1 MKTKNLPP
9 DEYLQE
15 LGHRVKI
22 IRTFLKLDQKQ
33 LSKLLKIGQSQ
44 MSKIESG
51 RSAPTLQELTRIKR
65 LAEENDY
72 LETTYPG
79 NGLWTEREGILVRT
93 SLWCRFSVCEF
104 V

>member
-1 MKTKNLPP
+1 MKRKSLPP
-9 DEYLQE
+9 DEYRQE

-65 LAEENDY
+65 LTEENDY
-72 LETTYPG
+72 L
-79 NGLWTEREGILVRT
+79 RENLSWEWILDGRGKGIIG
-93 SLWCRFSVCEF
+93 
-104 V
+104 

>member
-22 IRTFLKLDQKQ
+22 IRTFLKLDQKE

-51 RSAPTLQELTRIKR
+51 RSAPTLQELIRMKR

-72 LETTYPG
+72 LQDNLSWEWIMDG
-79 NGLWTEREGILVRT
+79 KGKGIIG
-93 SLWCRFSVCEF
+93 
-104 V
+104 

>member
-1 MKTKNLPP
+1 MKTKSHPS

-15 LGHRVKI
+15 LGHRVRI

-72 LETTYPG
+72 LRDNLSWEWIMDG
-79 NGLWTEREGILVRT
+79 KGKGIIG
-93 SLWCRFSVCEF
+93 
-104 V
+104 

>member
-1 MKTKNLPP
+1 MKTKNLPS

-15 LGHRVKI
+15 LGHRIRI
-22 IRTFLKLDQKQ
+22 IRTFLKLDQKE

-51 RSAPTLQELTRIKR
+51 WSAPTLQELVRIKR

-72 LETTYPG
+72 LRDNLSWEWIMDG
-79 NGLWTEREGILVRT
+79 KGKGILG
-93 SLWCRFSVCEF
+93 
-104 V
+104 

>member
-1 MKTKNLPP
+1 MKRKSLPP
-9 DEYLQE
+9 DEYRQE

-22 IRTFLKLDQKQ
+22 IRTFLKLDQKE

-65 LAEENDY
+65 LTEENDY
-72 LETTYPG
+72 L
-79 NGLWTEREGILVRT
+79 RENLSWEWILDGKGKGIIG
-93 SLWCRFSVCEF
+93 
-104 V
+104 

>member
-1 MKTKNLPP
+1 MKTKNLPS

-15 LGHRVKI
+15 LGHRIRI
-22 IRTFLKLDQKQ
+22 IRTFLKLDQKE

-51 RSAPTLQELTRIKR
+51 RSAPTLHELIRIKR

-72 LETTYPG
+72 LRDNLSWEWIMDG
-79 NGLWTEREGILVRT
+79 KGKGIIG
-93 SLWCRFSVCEF
+93 
-104 V
+104 

>member
-1 MKTKNLPP
+1 MKRNNLPP

-22 IRTFLKLDQKQ
+22 IRTFLKLDQKE

-51 RSAPTLQELTRIKR
+51 RSAPTLQELARIKR

-72 LETTYPG
+72 L
-79 NGLWTEREGILVRT
+79 RENLSWEWIMDGKGKGILG
-93 SLWCRFSVCEF
+93 
-104 V
+104 

>member
-1 MKTKNLPP
+1 MKRKSLPS

-72 LETTYPG
+72 L
-79 NGLWTEREGILVRT
+79 RENLSWEWIMDGKGKGIIG
-93 SLWCRFSVCEF
+93 
-104 V
+104 

>member
-1 MKTKNLPP
+1 MKRKSLPS

-33 LSKLLKIGQSQ
+33 MSSLLKIGQSQ

-51 RSAPTLQELTRIKR
+51 RSAPTLQELIRIKG

-72 LETTYPG
+72 LRENLSWEWII
-79 NGLWTEREGILVRT
+79 NGKGKAIIG
-93 SLWCRFSVCEF
+93 
-104 V
+104 

>member
-1 MKTKNLPP
+1 MKRKSLPP
-9 DEYLQE
+9 GEYLQE

-33 LSKLLKIGQSQ
+33 MSKLLKIGQSQ

-51 RSAPTLQELTRIKR
+51 RSAPTLKELTRIKR

-72 LETTYPG
+72 L
-79 NGLWTEREGILVRT
+79 RENLSWEWIMDGKGKGILG
-93 SLWCRFSVCEF
+93 
-104 V
+104 

>member
-22 IRTFLKLDQKQ
+22 IRTFLKLDQKE

-51 RSAPTLQELTRIKR
+51 RSAPTLQELIKIKR

-72 LETTYPG
+72 L
-79 NGLWTEREGILVRT
+79 RENLSWEWIMDGKGKGIVG
-93 SLWCRFSVCEF
+93 
-104 V
+104 

>member
-1 MKTKNLPP
+1 MKRKSLPP
-9 DEYLQE
+9 DEYRQE

-22 IRTFLKLDQKQ
+22 IRTFLKLDQKE

-51 RSAPTLQELTRIKR
+51 RSAPTLQELIRIKR

-72 LETTYPG
+72 LRDNLSWEWIMDG
-79 NGLWTEREGILVRT
+79 KGKGIIG
-93 SLWCRFSVCEF
+93 
-104 V
+104 

>member
-1 MKTKNLPP
+1 MKRKNLPP

-22 IRTFLKLDQKQ
+22 IRTFLKLDQKE

-51 RSAPTLQELTRIKR
+51 RSAPTLQELTLIKR

-72 LETTYPG
+72 LRENLSWEWIMDG
-79 NGLWTEREGILVRT
+79 KGKGLLG
-93 SLWCRFSVCEF
+93 
-104 V
+104 

>member
-1 MKTKNLPP
+1 MKTKNLPS

-15 LGHRVKI
+15 LGHRVRI
-22 IRTFLKLDQKQ
+22 IRTFLKLDQKE

-51 RSAPTLQELTRIKR
+51 RSAPTLQELIRIKR

-72 LETTYPG
+72 LRDNLSWEWIMDG
-79 NGLWTEREGILVRT
+79 KGRGIIG
-93 SLWCRFSVCEF
+93 
-104 V
+104 

>member
-1 MKTKNLPP
+1 MKTKNLPS

-15 LGHRVKI
+15 LGHRIRI
-22 IRTFLKLDQKQ
+22 IRTFLKLDQKE

-51 RSAPTLQELTRIKR
+51 RSAPTLQELTRLKR

-72 LETTYPG
+72 LRDNLSWEWIMDG
-79 NGLWTEREGILVRT
+79 KGKGILG
-93 SLWCRFSVCEF
+93 
-104 V
+104 

>member
-1 MKTKNLPP
+1 MKTKNLPS

-15 LGHRVKI
+15 LGHRIRI
-22 IRTFLKLDQKQ
+22 IRTFLKLDQKE

-51 RSAPTLQELTRIKR
+51 RSAPTLQELIRIKR

-72 LETTYPG
+72 LRDNLSWEWIMDG
-79 NGLWTEREGILVRT
+79 KGKGIIG
-93 SLWCRFSVCEF
+93 
-104 V
+104 

>member
-1 MKTKNLPP
+1 MKTKNLPS

-15 LGHRVKI
+15 LGHRIRI
-22 IRTFLKLDQKQ
+22 ITTFLKLDQKE

-51 RSAPTLQELTRIKR
+51 RSAPTLQELIRIKR

-72 LETTYPG
+72 LRDNLSWEWIMDG
-79 NGLWTEREGILVRT
+79 KGRGIIG
-93 SLWCRFSVCEF
+93 
-104 V
+104 

>member
-1 MKTKNLPP
+1 MKRKSLPS

-33 LSKLLKIGQSQ
+33 MSSLLKIGQSQ

-65 LAEENDY
+65 LTEENDY
-72 LETTYPG
+72 L
-79 NGLWTEREGILVRT
+79 RENLSWEWILDGKGKGILH
-93 SLWCRFSVCEF
+93 
-104 V
+104 

>member
-1 MKTKNLPP
+1 MKRKNLPP

-22 IRTFLKLDQKQ
+22 IRTFLKLDQKE

-51 RSAPTLQELTRIKR
+51 RSAPTLQELIKIKR

-72 LETTYPG
+72 L
-79 NGLWTEREGILVRT
+79 RENLSWEWIMDGKGKGIVG
-93 SLWCRFSVCEF
+93 
-104 V
+104 

>member
-1 MKTKNLPP
+1 MKTKNLPSS
-9 DEYLQE
+9 EYLQE
-15 LGHRVKI
+15 LGHRIRI
-22 IRTFLKLDQKQ
+22 IRTFLKLDQKD

-72 LETTYPG
+72 LRDNLSWEWIMDG
-79 NGLWTEREGILVRT
+79 KGKGILG
-93 SLWCRFSVCEF
+93 
-104 V
+104 